1 MVLPMCPRPSASTF
15 AAEDERGNELADA
28 TTSRATKSRPR
39 AAGQRDPART
49 RTAILDAATYE
60 FTAKGLTGARVDTI
74 ASRSGVNKRM
84 IYHYFG
90 DKEGLYLAVLEE
102 TYSAIRMAEIN
113 LHLAEHDPVD
123 GIRALIE
130 FTWNYFIAHPEFLS
144 LLANE
149 NMHRAK
155 YLKQSER
162 IRALHSP
169 LIDTISELLRRGEKA
184 GVVRRGIDAVQL
196 YISIA
201 ALGFFYMAN
210 RHTLSTIFGRDLT
223 TPDQLRIRGSH
234 IVDVVLAYLA
244 PQRSNGKP
252 ITRRRTRTGK
262 SPS

>member
-1 MVLPMCPRPSASTF
+1 MWAIENGKRGVTDLGDMPAGRTTRPRP
-15 AAEDERGNELADA
+15 RV
-28 TTSRATKSRPR
+28 
-39 AAGQRDPART
+39 AGQRDPART
-49 RTAILDAATYE
+49 RMAILDAATLE

-102 TYSAIRMAEIN
+102 TYSAIRMAEVE
-113 LHLAEHDPVD
+113 LHLADREPMD
-123 GIRALIE
+123 GIRTLIE

-155 YLKQSER
+155 YLRQSER
-162 IRALHSP
+162 VRALHSP
-169 LIDTISELLRRGEKA
+169 FIDTITQLLRRGEKA
-184 GVVRRGIDAVQL
+184 GLFRRGVDAVQL

-210 RHTLSTIFGRDLT
+210 QHTLSTIFGRDLV
-223 TPDQLRIRGSH
+223 TPDQLAARGAH
-234 IVDVVLAYLA
+234 IVEVVLAYLA
-244 PQRSNGKP
+244 PPASNRKPPAAGRSP
-252 ITRRRTRTGK
+252 RGK

>member
-1 MVLPMCPRPSASTF
+1 MCKIEIGTHGVTALGDMPANR
-15 AAEDERGNELADA
+15 
-28 TTSRATKSRPR
+28 TTRSRPR
-39 AAGQRDPART
+39 TAGQRDPART
-49 RTAILDAATYE
+49 RTAILDAATLE

-102 TYSAIRMAEIN
+102 TYSAIRMAEVE
-113 LHLAEHDPVD
+113 LHLADLDPMD

-130 FTWNYFIAHPEFLS
+130 FTWKYFIAHPEFLS

-169 LIDTISELLRRGEKA
+169 FIDTITQLLRRGEKA
-184 GVVRRGIDAVQL
+184 GLFRRGVDAVQL

-210 RHTLSTIFGRDLT
+210 RHTLSTIFGRDLVT
-223 TPDQLRIRGSH
+223 SDQLAARGAH
-234 IVDVVLAYLA
+234 IVEVLLAYLA
-244 PQRSNGKP
+244 PQESNRKP
-252 ITRRRTRTGK
+252 PRTRRSTRGK